1 MKLFS
6 ALFIFAASICP
17 AAAGVGPRD
26 PLSIIDLA
34 AADGKY
40 GTLLSAVTNTP
51 GVLEAITDSFP
62 VTIFGPTDSAFNAIA
77 EIVAG
82 LSETELAGVLA
93 GHVVQGVFTAQMV
106 IDAGCVELM
115 TLAGSPVR
123 VMATDG
129 GVMVNDSTVIQPDII
144 GAGGVI
150 HGIDTVILPG
160 SFTPCPSTEM
170 PSSKSSKKYGGKGK
184 GGKGSKK
191 YSSGKGG
198 KGSKKSSKKYS
209 GKGKGGKG
217 SKKMSGPTPVV
228 APTTV
233 SPPVTVPVAPVTV
246 PVAIPVTPVAP
257 APVSIPVAIPVTPV
271 APAPVSPPVAPPVS
285 PPTAAQPVVAPIGP
299 PV

>member
-6 ALFIFAASICP
+6 ALFIFAASISP
-17 AAAGVGPRD
+17 AAAGVGPRE

-51 GVLEAITDSFP
+51 GVLDSITASFP

-77 EIVAG
+77 EIVDG

-123 VMATDG
+123 VMATAG

-160 SFTPCPSTEM
+160 SFKPCPSTEM
-170 PSSKSSKKYGGKGK
+170 PSSKSSKKSSKKYGGKGK

-228 APTTV
+228 APTSV
-233 SPPVTVPVAPVTV
+233 SPPVSV

>member
-6 ALFIFAASICP
+6 ALFVFAASISP

-40 GTLLSAVTNTP
+40 GTLLNAVTKTP
-51 GVLEAITDSFP
+51 GVLQAITDSFP
-62 VTIFGPTDSAFNAIA
+62 VTIFGPTDNAFNAIA
-77 EIVAG
+77 ETVDG

-93 GHVVQGVFTAQMV
+93 GHVVPGVFTAQMV

-129 GVMVNDSTVIQPDII
+129 KVMVNDSTVIQPDII
-144 GAGGVI
+144 GVGGVI

-160 SFTPCPSTEM
+160 SFMPCPSTEM

-184 GGKGSKK
+184 GGKASKKYGGKGKGGKASKK
-191 YSSGKGG
+191 YSS
-198 KGSKKSSKKYS
+198 
-209 GKGKGGKG
+209 GKGGKG

-228 APTTV
+228 APTSV
-233 SPPVTVPVAPVTV
+233 SPPVGVP
-246 PVAIPVTPVAP
+246 PVTPVAP
-257 APVSIPVAIPVTPV
+257 APVSVP
-271 APAPVSPPVAPPVS
+271 S
-285 PPTAAQPVVAPIGP
+285 AAQPVVAPIGP
-299 PV
+299 PVN